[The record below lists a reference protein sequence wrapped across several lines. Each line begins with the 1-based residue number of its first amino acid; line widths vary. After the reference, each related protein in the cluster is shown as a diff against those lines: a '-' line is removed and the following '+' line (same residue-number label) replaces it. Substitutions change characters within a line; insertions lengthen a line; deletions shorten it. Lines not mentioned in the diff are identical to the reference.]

1 MNNKLSLVILLAL
14 LWLTACDKETQ
25 KVEINNDDEIIYEK
39 YERVL
44 EPSFFSNEGTLI
56 LKIKREELIEISLF
70 DKFYIHEYYAL
81 QLYDLDYL
89 DPEILSKS
97 KDPRLGSI
105 FLNDYS
111 FEGIEYSDVVNYIQ
125 SNNTNDELYVVTDS
139 EVIQSVKPDSKIII
153 RNRVSEIE
161 QDSNENIY
169 HNSSDSLEDIRKSIQ
184 ELNYVKKE

>member
-25 KVEINNDDEIIYEK
+25 KVEVNNDDEIIYEK

-81 QLYDLDYL
+81 QLYDLEDL

>member
-25 KVEINNDDEIIYEK
+25 KVEVNNDDEIIYEK

>member
-81 QLYDLDYL
+81 QLYDLEDL

>member
-25 KVEINNDDEIIYEK
+25 KVEVNNDDEIIYEK

-56 LKIKREELIEISLF
+56 LKIKSEELIEISLF

-81 QLYDLDYL
+81 QLYDLEDL